1 MAKLLKRAF
10 ALIVVAAM
18 AGVVIYVSM
27 LPAVQRQ
34 LTGRRAAKLA
44 AGPVPVVVATAQL
57 GTVPIYL
64 EGVGTAKARNTV
76 TVRPQVDG
84 RILSINFKEG
94 QDVKRGD
101 VLATIDPS
109 TYEALLNQAL
119 AKKALDEA
127 ELANAKRDLERYTR
141 LGVGII
147 AQKTIDTQDAL
158 VDKLTAQLKLDDAS
172 IANAKAFLS
181 YTTIVA
187 PIDGRTG
194 IRMVDEGNL
203 VRASDA
209 GIVVITELKPVSVL
223 FTLPQQ
229 QLSKVQQA
237 QAKGVLTV
245 EALDADGK
253 SVLDRG
259 ALQVVDNQVDPTTG
273 TIRMKAEFPNASLQ
287 LWPGQ
292 FVNVRLL
299 VDTLDQV
306 VVIPTP
312 AVQRGPSGTF
322 AYVLKT
328 DDTVTIRPI
337 TVAHQFEIQAVIARG
352 ITPGDKVVTTGFS
365 RLKDGASVSVAP
377 PEEPTGPPGSPSA
390 AAEKAK
396 PRTSAIR
403 AACGADIL
411 KLCPGAERGKDIR
424 ACLQTNAAQLS
435 EACKAAAAGGAGSEK
450 QPGAPESPSASA
462 EKARPRTAVIR
473 AACGADIQK
482 HCPGVESGKDIRAC
496 LQANAAQLSEA
507 CKAAAKGGGAPRT
520 DGDAGGPKGPLRKAD
535 AKE

>member
-10 ALIVVAAM
+10 TLIVVAAV
-18 AGVVIYVSM
+18 AGVVIYVSL
-27 LPAVQRQ
+27 LPAVERQ
-34 LTGRRAAKLA
+34 LTGRRAKQGS
-44 AGPVPVVVATAQL
+44 GPVPVMVAAAQH
-57 GTVPIYL
+57 GNVPIYL

-101 VLATIDPS
+101 VLAKIDPS
-109 TYEALLNQAL
+109 TYDAQLAQAV
-119 AKKALDEA
+119 AKKVLDET
-127 ELANAKRDLERYTR
+127 ELANAERDLERYTK
-141 LGVGII
+141 LGANII

-158 VDKLTAQLKLDDAS
+158 VRKLTAQLKLDDAG
-172 IANAKAFLS
+172 IANARAILA

-209 GIVVITELKPVSVL
+209 GIVVITELRPVSVL

-229 QLSKVQQA
+229 QLPKVQQA
-237 QAKGVLTV
+237 QAKGVLAV
-245 EALDADGK
+245 EALDVDGK

-259 ALQVVDNQVDPTTG
+259 TLQVVDNQVDPATG
-273 TIRMKAEFPNASLQ
+273 TIRMKAEFPNANLQ

-322 AYVLKT
+322 AYVLKA
-328 DDTVTIRPI
+328 DDRVTVRPI
-337 TVAHQFEIQAVIARG
+337 TVAHQFETQAVIARG
-352 ITPGDKVVTTGFS
+352 ISAGDKVVTTGFS
-365 RLKDGASVSVAP
+365 RLKEGASVSVAA
-377 PEEPTGPPGSPSA
+377 PEEQPGAPEGPA
-390 AAEKAK
+390 AAPAEKAR
-396 PRTSAIR
+396 PRTAAIR
-403 AACGADIL
+403 AACGDDIQ
-411 KLCPGAERGKDIR
+411 KHCPGAERGKDIR
-424 ACLQTNAAQLS
+424 ACL
-435 EACKAAAAGGAGSEK
+435 E
-450 QPGAPESPSASA
+450 
-462 EKARPRTAVIR
+462 
-473 AACGADIQK
+473 
-482 HCPGVESGKDIRAC
+482 
-496 LQANAAQLSEA
+496 ANAAQLSEA
-507 CKAAAKGGGAPRT
+507 CKAASKGIAAPRT
-520 DGDAGGPKGPLRKAD
+520 ESDTGGRKGTMRKAD